1 MGSLVRLCAIVAS
14 TLVALSLVLFAIDQ
28 SSASTDNQVRTVAG
42 ETQVHT
48 ESDIDRPGPD
58 PAAERIRERQ
68 HGDTREYIDDANDVL
83 VAPFTGIVHSD
94 SVWAQRLVPAVL
106 GLLLYGLGGLML
118 ANWLPA
124 ARPEQQDWRTAG

>member
-1 MGSLVRLCAIVAS
+1 MGSLVRLCAVTAS

-28 SSASTDNQVRTVAG
+28 SSNSSDNQVRMAVGQA
-42 ETQVHT
+42 QVQSQ
-48 ESDIDRPGPD
+48 SDIDRPNPD

-83 VAPFTGIVHSD
+83 VAPFTGIMHSN
-94 SVWAQRLVPAVL
+94 SVWAQRLVPAAL
-106 GLLLYGLGGLML
+106 GLLLYGLGGLLL

-124 ARPEQQDWRTAG
+124 SRPEAQDWRTAG